1 MLSCAVIWGASFV
14 IIKDTLDVVPA
25 CWLMAVRFLIAT
37 VLMAAIFWRRLRDN
51 FDWSHLLAGGVL
63 GVLYGAGF
71 AVQNLGLTYTTP
83 GRSAFLTATYCVL
96 VPFLNWAVVRRRPGA
111 SSLAAAVLSIA
122 GIALIS
128 LGDDMRP
135 SLGPG
140 EWLTLLS
147 AVFFA
152 LQIVFVGRFT
162 SSHDMTT
169 ISVAQLGFMSLTC
182 ALFSLALG
190 EQAPVVS
197 GLDASFWLSLA
208 YLAILSSCVTTLIQN
223 VGQAFVPPA
232 QSALLLSLESVFAVI
247 ASVIFYHE
255 LLTPQLVLGF
265 SLVFLGV
272 LASELGPTLLARR
285 ASAQRAQEGV
295 RLAAVLRGRGAGS
308 TRQPQPRCQ
317 RRPGRS
323 GSR

>member
-14 IIKDTLDVVPA
+14 VIKDTLDVAPA
-25 CWLMAVRFLIAT
+25 CWLMAIRFLTAT
-37 VLMAAIFWRRLRDN
+37 VLMAVIFRKRLRDN
-51 FDWSHLLAGGVL
+51 FDWSHLLAGGIL

-71 AVQNLGLTYTTP
+71 AVQNLGLAYTTP

-96 VPFLNWAVVRRRPGA
+96 VPFINWVVVRRHPGA
-111 SSLAAAVLSIA
+111 SSLAAALLSIA

-135 SLGPG
+135 SLGSG

-152 LQIVFVGRFT
+152 LQIVFVDRLTG
-162 SSHDMTT
+162 SHDMTT
-169 ISVAQLGFMSLTC
+169 ISVVQLGFMSLTC
-182 ALFSLALG
+182 AVFSVVLG
-190 EQAPVVS
+190 EQAPALS
-197 GLDASFWLSLA
+197 GLGTSFWLSLA
-208 YLAILSSCVTTLIQN
+208 YLVVLSSCVTTFIQN
-223 VGQAFVPPA
+223 VGQAVVPPA

-247 ASVIFYHE
+247 ASVVFYHE

-272 LASELGPTLLARR
+272 LASELGPRMA
-285 ASAQRAQEGV
+285 
-295 RLAAVLRGRGAGS
+295 
-308 TRQPQPRCQ
+308 
-317 RRPGRS
+317 GRS
-323 GSR
+323 HG

>member
-255 LLTPQLVLGF
+255 LLTPQLALGF

-285 ASAQRAQEGV
+285 AAAQRA
-295 RLAAVLRGRGAGS
+295 
-308 TRQPQPRCQ
+308 
-317 RRPGRS
+317 
-323 GSR
+323 

>member
-223 VGQAFVPPA
+223 VGQTVVPPA

-255 LLTPQLVLGF
+255 QLTPQLVLGF

-272 LASELGPTLLARR
+272 LASELGPMLLRR
-285 ASAQRAQEGV
+285 ATAQRA
-295 RLAAVLRGRGAGS
+295 
-308 TRQPQPRCQ
+308 
-317 RRPGRS
+317 
-323 GSR
+323 

>member
-1 MLSCAVIWGASFV
+1 MWAWKIGMLSCAIIWGASFV
-14 IIKDTLDVVPA
+14 IIKDTLNVAPA

-37 VLMAAIFWRRLRDN
+37 VLMAVIFWKRLRDN
-51 FDWSHLLAGGVL
+51 FDWSHVLAGGVL

-71 AVQNLGLTYTTP
+71 AVQNLGLAYTTP

-96 VPFLNWAVVRRRPGA
+96 VPFINWVVIHRRPGA
-111 SSLAAAVLSIA
+111 PSLVAALLSIV

-135 SLGPG
+135 SLGTG

-152 LQIVFVGRFT
+152 LQIVFVDMLS

-169 ISVAQLGFMSLTC
+169 ISVVQLGFMSLTC
-182 ALFSLALG
+182 AVFSLALG
-190 EQAPVVS
+190 EQAPVPS
-197 GLDASFWLSLA
+197 GLGTSFWLSLA
-208 YLAILSSCVTTLIQN
+208 YLVVLSSCVTTLIQN
-223 VGQAFVPPA
+223 VGQTVVPPA

-255 LLTPQLVLGF
+255 QLTPQLVLGF

-272 LASELGPTLLARR
+272 LASELGPMLLRR
-285 ASAQRAQEGV
+285 A
-295 RLAAVLRGRGAGS
+295 AAK
-308 TRQPQPRCQ
+308 
-317 RRPGRS
+317 RS
-323 GSR
+323 